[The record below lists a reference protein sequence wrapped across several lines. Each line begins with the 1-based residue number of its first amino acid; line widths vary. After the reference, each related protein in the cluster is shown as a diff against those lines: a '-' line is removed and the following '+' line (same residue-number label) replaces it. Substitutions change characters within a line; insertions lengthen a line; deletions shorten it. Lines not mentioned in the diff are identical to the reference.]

1 MELDP
6 GEAKRLEFL
15 RKVAREKAQR
25 RYRANKQRG
34 ENCIKFLRRMCCC
47 CCVGDKEKRGL
58 EDEQAPAEEYQ
69 IPSPG

>member
-34 ENCIKFLRRMCCC
+34 
-47 CCVGDKEKRGL
+47 
-58 EDEQAPAEEYQ
+58 
-69 IPSPG
+69 